1 MLFPPAPGKAIDTLL
16 LASEVL
22 ALYAIIDV
30 ELVMVVTMSSFQT
43 DLFNKHMDLNH
54 CKKH

>member
-1 MLFPPAPGKAIDTLL
+1 MLFPPAPGKAIDMLL

-43 DLFNKHMDLNH
+43 DLLNKCIDLNH

>member
-1 MLFPPAPGKAIDTLL
+1 MLFPPAPGKAIDMLL

-43 DLFNKHMDLNH
+43 DLLNKCKDLNH